1 MNVYSELWALLRPT
15 LQPPQGALLGTV
27 TAISP
32 LTVTVGETTL
42 TRQLY
47 LPAGTILTKED
58 VGRQAALLP
67 CGADAFL
74 IFFVVGGENA

>member
-1 MNVYSELWALLRPT
+1 MNVYSELWELIRPT

-32 LTVTVGETTL
+32 LTVTVGETSL

-47 LPAGTILTKED
+47 LPAGTALTKED
-58 VGRQAALLP
+58 LGRQAALLP
-67 CGADAFL
+67 CGEDGFL

>member
-15 LQPPQGALLGTV
+15 MQPQQGALLCTV

-32 LTVTVGETTL
+32 LTVTVGETSL

-47 LPAGTILTKED
+47 LPAGTALTKEAL
-58 VGRQAALLP
+58 GRQAALLP
-67 CGADAFL
+67 CGEDGFVV
-74 IFFVVGGENA
+74 FFVEEGESA

>member
-1 MNVYSELWALLRPT
+1 MSVYSELWALLRPVET
-15 LQPPQGALLGTV
+15 AAQGALLGTV

-47 LPAGTILTKED
+47 LPAGTTLTKED

-67 CGADAFL
+67 CGEDGFL